1 MRPQSTAAIMEAA
14 MRRLVRQ
21 LVGLMAVAAAACPAA
36 IAQPAYPTRNVE
48 IIVSYGPGGS
58 TDIIA
63 RIVAQNLQDRLGQSF
78 VVLNRPGA
86 GGTIGMQAAMRA
98 APDGH
103 TLYNSYTAEAVI
115 VPHISKNAKY
125 SVVDDFEPIAV
136 TGLVPVVLMVSKTIK
151 ADNLKDFI
159 EEIRASPGKHTYG
172 GGNGSPPHVMGA
184 WMAKLKGLNVNHIP
198 YRGGAQ
204 GINDVVGGHLD
215 MFYGGVA
222 AGKSAIDSGSVK
234 ALAVTGDK
242 RSSALPNVPTF
253 KEAGV
258 PEFELASW
266 TVLLAP
272 KGTPEAI
279 MALLKKEVAVT
290 LNDPKV
296 REALARQGVE
306 KSETRDV
313 RAFLASENEK
323 FGRVVRELGVTM
335 GP

>member
-1 MRPQSTAAIMEAA
+1 MHRSWVGGVALIALLFVGSLQSA
-14 MRRLVRQ
+14 
-21 LVGLMAVAAAACPAA
+21 
-36 IAQPAYPTRNVE
+36 AYPTRNVE

-58 TDIIA
+58 TDIVA
-63 RIVAQNLQDRLGQSF
+63 RLVAQKLQERLGQSF

-86 GGTIGMQAAMRA
+86 GGTIGMQTAMRA

-115 VPHISKNAKY
+115 VPHMSKNKY
-125 SVVDDFEPIAV
+125 SVIDDFEPIAI
-136 TGLVPVVLMVSKTIK
+136 TGLVPVVLMVSKTVM

-159 EEIRASPGKHTYG
+159 EEMRANPGKYSFG
-172 GGNGSPPHVMGA
+172 GGNGSPPHVFGA
-184 WMAKLKGLNVNHIP
+184 WMNKLRGLTLTHVP

-204 GINDVVGGHLD
+204 GINDVIGGHID

-222 AGKSAIDSGSVK
+222 AGKAAIDGGGVR

-242 RSSALPNVPTF
+242 RSTALPNVPTF

-272 KGTPEAI
+272 KGTPADVLGVLRKETLA
-279 MALLKKEVAVT
+279 ALNEPAL
-290 LNDPKV
+290 
-296 REALARQGVE
+296 REAMGRQGVE
-306 KSETRDV
+306 PSENQDV
-313 RAFLASENEK
+313 RAFLADQYAK
-323 FGRVVRELGVTM
+323 FGRAVHELGITM
-335 GP
+335 GQ

>member
-1 MRPQSTAAIMEAA
+1 MARFAFWLALCTS
-14 MRRLVRQ
+14 
-21 LVGLMAVAAAACPAA
+21 AVATVPAL
-36 IAQPAYPTRNVE
+36 AQPAYPTRNVE

-63 RIVAQNLQDRLGQSF
+63 RIVAQKLQERLGQSF

-86 GGTIGMQAAMRA
+86 GGTIGMTAAMRA

-115 VPHISKNAKY
+115 VPQISKEARY
-125 SVVDDFEPIAV
+125 SIVDDFEPIAI
-136 TGLVPVVLMVSKTIK
+136 TGLVPVVLMVSKNTVK
-151 ADNLKDFI
+151 ANNLTDFI
-159 EEIRASPGKHTYG
+159 DEMRASPGKYTFG

-184 WMAKLKGLNVNHIP
+184 WMNKLKGLELNHIP

-204 GINDVVGGHLD
+204 GINDVIGGHID

-222 AGKSAIDSGSVK
+222 AGKAAIDSGSVK
-234 ALAVTGDK
+234 AIAVTGDG

-272 KGTPEAI
+272 KGTPADIVAI
-279 MALLKKEVAVT
+279 LRKETQLALD
-290 LNDPKV
+290 DPATIQ
-296 REALARQGVE
+296 ALARQGVE
-306 KSETRDV
+306 RSKSQDP
-313 RAFLASENEK
+313 RAFLMREREA
-323 FGRVVRELGVTM
+323 FGRAVRTLGLSM
-335 GP
+335 GQ